1 MKNENQTELQVNN
14 KQVTDFIIYTDE
26 RMRNAERL
34 LNTAIFEME
43 SMQLKNK
50 TQSEERD
57 NITALL
63 SGAMA
68 LVTQTKEIA
77 DKYL

>member
-1 MKNENQTELQVNN
+1 MKNENQPEIQVNN

>member
-14 KQVTDFIIYTDE
+14 KQVTDFIICTDE